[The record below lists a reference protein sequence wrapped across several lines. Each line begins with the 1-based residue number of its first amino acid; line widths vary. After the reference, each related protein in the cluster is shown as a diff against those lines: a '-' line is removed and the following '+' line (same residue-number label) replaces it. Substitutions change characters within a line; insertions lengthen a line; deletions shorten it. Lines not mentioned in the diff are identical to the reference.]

1 MVKARKSI
9 EVVVT
14 SCTRNAV
21 VRFRAHGFESHL
33 FRQRQKTAIFEPKM
47 LKNGGFCY
55 ISHFKM
61 CLISP
66 NVPNFCG

>member
-33 FRQRQKTAIFEPKM
+33 FRQRQKTAVFEPKM
-47 LKNGGFCY
+47 LKTAVFA
-55 ISHFKM
+55 IFFTLKM
-61 CLISP
+61 WLITP
-66 NVPNFCG
+66 NVANFCD